1 MSNNHGDIVIEA
13 PAGYKWDEGTLKKIT
28 YVAEAGGVKYD
39 ALQKAIDAAKSKAVV
54 TMLADTRE
62 NVTIST
68 PYNGLMLHAS
78 AAALGGRAYL
88 FSGPCGRGKSTHTR
102 LWQQTFGEAVQVF
115 NDDKPALR
123 RLDGRWYA
131 YGTPWCGK
139 DGINLNQK
147 WPLGGICFLE
157 KSQEN
162 RIRRPPELRNHAPRG
177 GGGRT
182 MKLKENFVLRQV
194 AGSYAV
200 LAVGAASVDFN
211 GMLTL
216 NESGALL
223 WRALEQGADR
233 PRSSPPSP
241 QNTTYPTHRP
251 NRISTNFCPPCKKPG
266 AWRRKS
272 AHTRSCRGGRLC
284 PPAGCSVFSK
294 IHGESVCSFPCG
306 GRGRCLHRPVA
317 QLQICLNVP

>member
-39 ALQKAIDAAKSKAVV
+39 SLQKAIDAAKSKAVV

-162 RIRRPPELRNHAPRG
+162 RIRRLSAAEALPLI
-177 GGGRT
+177 
-182 MKLKENFVLRQV
+182 
-194 AGSYAV
+194 
-200 LAVGAASVDFN
+200 LA
-211 GMLTL
+211 
-216 NESGALL
+216 
-223 WRALEQGADR
+223 Q
-233 PRSSPPSP
+233 
-241 QNTTYPTHRP
+241 TTYRLPPQYMELLLASLDSLLREIPVFLLENRP
-251 NRISTNFCPPCKKPG
+251 EEAAARLSFETM
-266 AWRRKS
+266 RR
-272 AHTRSCRGGRLC
+272 AAEEEGL
-284 PPAGCSVFSK
+284 
-294 IHGESVCSFPCG
+294 
-306 GRGRCLHRPVA
+306 
-317 QLQICLNVP
+317 

>member
-1 MSNNHGDIVIEA
+1 MAHETVYTMSNNHGDIVIAA
-13 PAGYKWDEGTLKKIT
+13 PAGYKWVEGTLTKIT
-28 YVAEAGGVKYD
+28 YVAEAGDVKYD
-39 ALQKAIDAAKSKAVV
+39 SLQKAIDAAKSKAVV

-162 RIRRPPELRNHAPRG
+162 RIRRLSAAEALPLI
-177 GGGRT
+177 
-182 MKLKENFVLRQV
+182 
-194 AGSYAV
+194 
-200 LAVGAASVDFN
+200 LA
-211 GMLTL
+211 
-216 NESGALL
+216 
-223 WRALEQGADR
+223 Q
-233 PRSSPPSP
+233 
-241 QNTTYPTHRP
+241 TTYRLPPQYMELLLASLDSLLREIPVFLLENRP
-251 NRISTNFCPPCKKPG
+251 EEAAARLSFETM
-266 AWRRKS
+266 RR
-272 AHTRSCRGGRLC
+272 AEEEGL
-284 PPAGCSVFSK
+284 
-294 IHGESVCSFPCG
+294 
-306 GRGRCLHRPVA
+306 
-317 QLQICLNVP
+317 

>member
-13 PAGYKWDEGTLKKIT
+13 PAGYKWDKGTLKKIT

-39 ALQKAIDAAKSKAVV
+39 SLQKAIDAAKSKAVV

-88 FSGPCGRGKSTHTR
+88 FSGPCGRGKSTHTH

-162 RIRRPPELRNHAPRG
+162 RIRRLPAAEALPLI
-177 GGGRT
+177 
-182 MKLKENFVLRQV
+182 
-194 AGSYAV
+194 
-200 LAVGAASVDFN
+200 LA
-211 GMLTL
+211 
-216 NESGALL
+216 
-223 WRALEQGADR
+223 Q
-233 PRSSPPSP
+233 
-241 QNTTYPTHRP
+241 TTYRLQPHSMELLLASLDSLLREIPVFLLENRP
-251 NRISTNFCPPCKKPG
+251 EEAAARLSFETM
-266 AWRRKS
+266 RR
-272 AHTRSCRGGRLC
+272 AAEEEGL
-284 PPAGCSVFSK
+284 
-294 IHGESVCSFPCG
+294 
-306 GRGRCLHRPVA
+306 
-317 QLQICLNVP
+317 

>member
-39 ALQKAIDAAKSKAVV
+39 SLQKAIDAAKSKAVV

-115 NDDKPALR
+115 NDDKP
-123 RLDGRWYA
+123 
-131 YGTPWCGK
+131 
-139 DGINLNQK
+139 
-147 WPLGGICFLE
+147 
-157 KSQEN
+157 
-162 RIRRPPELRNHAPRG
+162 
-177 GGGRT
+177 
-182 MKLKENFVLRQV
+182 
-194 AGSYAV
+194 V

-233 PRSSPPSP
+233 PTLLAALTAEYDVSDA
-241 QNTTYPTHRP
+241 QAEQD
-251 NRISTNFCPPCKKPG
+251 IDEFLSTLQK
-266 AWRRKS
+266 
-272 AHTRSCRGGRLC
+272 
-284 PPAGCSVFSK
+284 AGCL
-294 IHGESVCSFPCG
+294 E
-306 GRGRCLHRPVA
+306 A
-317 QLQICLNVP
+317 

>member
-1 MSNNHGDIVIEA
+1 MSNNHGDIVIAA

-28 YVAEAGGVKYD
+28 YVAKAGGVKYES
-39 ALQKAIDAAKSKAVV
+39 LQKAIDAAKSKAVV

-68 PYNGLMLHAS
+68 HYNGLMLHAS

-88 FSGPCGRGKSTHTR
+88 FSGPCGRGKSTHTH

-162 RIRRPPELRNHAPRG
+162 RIRRLPAAEALPLI
-177 GGGRT
+177 
-182 MKLKENFVLRQV
+182 
-194 AGSYAV
+194 
-200 LAVGAASVDFN
+200 LA
-211 GMLTL
+211 
-216 NESGALL
+216 
-223 WRALEQGADR
+223 Q
-233 PRSSPPSP
+233 
-241 QNTTYPTHRP
+241 TTYRLQPHSMELLLASLDSLLREIPVFLLENRP
-251 NRISTNFCPPCKKPG
+251 EEAAARLSFETM
-266 AWRRKS
+266 RR
-272 AHTRSCRGGRLC
+272 AEEEEGL
-284 PPAGCSVFSK
+284 
-294 IHGESVCSFPCG
+294 
-306 GRGRCLHRPVA
+306 
-317 QLQICLNVP
+317 

>member
-13 PAGYKWDEGTLKKIT
+13 PAGYKWDEGTLTKIT
-28 YVAEAGGVKYD
+28 YVAEAGGVKYES
-39 ALQKAIDAAKSKAVV
+39 LQKAIDAAKSKAVV

-88 FSGPCGRGKSTHTR
+88 FSGPCGRGKSTHTH

-162 RIRRPPELRNHAPRG
+162 RIRRLPAAEALPLI
-177 GGGRT
+177 
-182 MKLKENFVLRQV
+182 
-194 AGSYAV
+194 
-200 LAVGAASVDFN
+200 LA
-211 GMLTL
+211 
-216 NESGALL
+216 
-223 WRALEQGADR
+223 Q
-233 PRSSPPSP
+233 
-241 QNTTYPTHRP
+241 TTYRLPPQYMELLLASLDSLLREIPVFLLENRP
-251 NRISTNFCPPCKKPG
+251 EEAAARLSFETM
-266 AWRRKS
+266 RR
-272 AHTRSCRGGRLC
+272 AAEEEGL
-284 PPAGCSVFSK
+284 
-294 IHGESVCSFPCG
+294 
-306 GRGRCLHRPVA
+306 
-317 QLQICLNVP
+317 

>member
-28 YVAEAGGVKYD
+28 YVAEAGGVKYES
-39 ALQKAIDAAKSKAVV
+39 LQKAIDAAKSKAVV

-78 AAALGGRAYL
+78 AAALGGRACL

-162 RIRRPPELRNHAPRG
+162 RIRRLPAAEALPLI
-177 GGGRT
+177 
-182 MKLKENFVLRQV
+182 
-194 AGSYAV
+194 
-200 LAVGAASVDFN
+200 LA
-211 GMLTL
+211 
-216 NESGALL
+216 
-223 WRALEQGADR
+223 Q
-233 PRSSPPSP
+233 
-241 QNTTYPTHRP
+241 TTYRLQPHSMELLLASLDSLLREIPVFLLENRP
-251 NRISTNFCPPCKKPG
+251 EEAAARLSFETM
-266 AWRRKS
+266 RR
-272 AHTRSCRGGRLC
+272 AEEEGL
-284 PPAGCSVFSK
+284 
-294 IHGESVCSFPCG
+294 
-306 GRGRCLHRPVA
+306 
-317 QLQICLNVP
+317 

>member
-13 PAGYKWDEGTLKKIT
+13 PAGYKWDEGTLTKIT
-28 YVAEAGGVKYD
+28 YVAEAGGVKYES
-39 ALQKAIDAAKSKAVV
+39 LQKAIDAAKSKAVV

-88 FSGPCGRGKSTHTR
+88 FSGPCGRGKSTHTH

-162 RIRRPPELRNHAPRG
+162 RIRRLPAAEALPLI
-177 GGGRT
+177 
-182 MKLKENFVLRQV
+182 
-194 AGSYAV
+194 
-200 LAVGAASVDFN
+200 LA
-211 GMLTL
+211 
-216 NESGALL
+216 
-223 WRALEQGADR
+223 Q
-233 PRSSPPSP
+233 
-241 QNTTYPTHRP
+241 TTYRLQPHSMELLLASLDSLLREIPVFLLENRP
-251 NRISTNFCPPCKKPG
+251 EEAAARLSFETM
-266 AWRRKS
+266 RR
-272 AHTRSCRGGRLC
+272 AAEEEGL
-284 PPAGCSVFSK
+284 
-294 IHGESVCSFPCG
+294 
-306 GRGRCLHRPVA
+306 
-317 QLQICLNVP
+317 